1 MMRRTGVGQKLDATP
16 GVRATV
22 RAKVQPLFLFAFLA
36 FAAPAGAAEY
46 TVQSC
51 AGQPA
56 SASGWAGFIGGTHPS
71 KVGPENCASAGGSMP
86 AVLTGTTSPPAGT
99 AGWQVFAPANTTVAG
114 ATFYRKVAVAGTGYG
129 FVARGVTPGA
139 ASTYPTIESCS
150 GPTGCAAI
158 IKRTS
163 FAWRSPRADVN
174 RLQAYVRC
182 VPTCQNLTAAEA
194 ASVRISRVDIALTD
208 ASAPTVSSG
217 PTSAMFDA
225 GAAASGV
232 QSIDVGFKDTGG
244 GIAATGVQVDG
255 QTVSEVPVANSAC
268 RTPYRRLVPC
278 PLTVATTLQFN
289 PAAVPDGPHQ
299 VRVFARDATGANV
312 GYSASFAVITSA
324 RGAINGTNGSDQVK
338 LSVGARRPVRA
349 GHHAPR
355 TRSTVTV
362 SYGSKAVVSGR
373 LVNSAG
379 QPVVGA
385 RLAVAAAVDRGAP
398 SFGDLPANVVTDAKG
413 AYKLTIPAG
422 PSLRVRVSYFARAL
436 DTLAVARADARVKVR
451 TKATLRAARRH
462 LGSHRRAIF
471 RGRVYGLYRPPGVR
485 VELQGRRGRSYV
497 TLATAATR
505 PDGSYRLSYR
515 FTRRAHGRYVFRL
528 RVRHYARF
536 PYFLGYSP
544 AANVFVG

>member
-1 MMRRTGVGQKLDATP
+1 VRT
-16 GVRATV
+16 
-22 RAKVQPLFLFAFLA
+22 KVQPVVLFAFLA
-36 FAAPAGAAEY
+36 FAAPAHGAEY
-46 TVQSC
+46 SVVTCS
-51 AGQPA
+51 GQPA
-56 SASGWAGFIGGTHPS
+56 SAGGWAGFIGGTHPS
-71 KVGPENCASAGGSMP
+71 KVGPEDCASAGGSMP
-86 AVLTGTTSPPAGT
+86 AVLTGTTSPPAGN

-129 FVARGVTPGA
+129 LVVRGVTPGA

-158 IKRTS
+158 IKRGS

-174 RLQAYVRC
+174 RLQAYVQC
-182 VPTCQNLTAAEA
+182 VPTCQNLTAPEA
-194 ASVRISRVDIALTD
+194 ASVRLSRVDIALTD
-208 ASAPTVSSG
+208 ATVPTVTSG
-217 PTSAMFDA
+217 PASAMF
-225 GAAASGV
+225 GSGTPVSGV
-232 QSIDVGFKDTGG
+232 QSIAVSFKDTGG

-255 QTVSEVPVANSAC
+255 RTVSESPVANSAC

-278 PLTVATTLQFN
+278 PLTLSTTLQFN

-312 GYSASFAVITSA
+312 GYSAGFAVTTSA
-324 RGAINGTNGSDQVK
+324 RGATNGTNGSDHVK
-338 LSVGARRPVRA
+338 LTVGARRPVRA
-349 GHHAPR
+349 GHRAPR
-355 TRSTVTV
+355 ARSAVTV
-362 SYGSKAVVSGR
+362 SYGSKSVVSGR

-398 SFGDLPANVVTDAKG
+398 SFADVPGDVVTDARG
-413 AYKLTIPAG
+413 AYKLTLAAG

-436 DTLAVARADARVKVR
+436 DTAAVARADARIKVR
-451 TKATLRAARRH
+451 TKASLRPVRRH
-462 LGSHRRAIF
+462 VGRGARAVF
-471 RGRVYGLYRPPGVR
+471 RGRVYGRYRPPGVR

-505 PDGSYRLSYR
+505 PDGTYRVGYR
-515 FTRRAHGRYVFRL
+515 FTHAAHGRYVFRL

-536 PYFLGYSP
+536 PYFLGYSRP
-544 AANVFVG
+544 ANVFVG